1 MIADTEDECFEMLF
15 EHEKEH
21 GVLIEY
27 YGSCGSEFIV
37 GKLADEIK
45 DEQENMPMLPPEERK
60 TCFCET
66 ECGFREEQI
75 AKEAGRCLRC
85 DFYGCGTMEGGRF

>member
-1 MIADTEDECFEMLF
+1 MENQKWTIQGTFEDGFKPIMIADTEDECFEMLF

-27 YGSCGSEFIV
+27 YGSCGSEFIT

-45 DEQENMPMLPPEERK
+45 DEQENNFFFEDNSEE
-60 TCFCET
+60 
-66 ECGFREEQI
+66 
-75 AKEAGRCLRC
+75 
-85 DFYGCGTMEGGRF
+85 D